1 MIKPLHIA
9 VILCSISPI
18 FSFGQL
24 QKEQRTVL
32 HQAATTILP
41 GESITTNVEL
51 NDLGQGKNRRFL
63 RVIGG
68 MDHVKRGETD
78 FRIME
83 STIDDHLDS
92 IKRVNDKYA
101 LYFNLSGNT
110 PYQYA
115 YNRVAGTKFQSTQFS
130 IAMYASAKDLSVLQ
144 GGSFGATLELYYPKE
159 GRAANDIYD
168 RPDTTLFLAV
178 PQGTYDFQQLTQS
191 YTLPQKPAAMVVK
204 VGGEAFKGSCF
215 VEAPQFTT
223 NNILF
228 SKQPFVMKA
237 QETCKENY
245 WVGVNLLSRSWPLW
259 SVAYNGQ
266 PIYKQHTFD
275 RSSNVADFYV
285 ELPNNIESKGA
296 IKLTYHKEPHKA
308 AYPFNLKSIELL
320 EESANDFEVVSVPK
334 YITKGDTVAL
344 LIEINKANLSLKAT
358 ANNRINLIDA
368 KLSSDSTGLY
378 AIRFVAKQAVDN
390 SSITLTDGTHER
402 EVNLPHIL
410 ERTGDNVYISS
421 GDEVYIDKVPN
432 LYNNFFKWYFKARV
446 GNWYHFRPSY
456 QWSGYRGV
464 TEPVLQRYFDLLNKM
479 HVPFAWQVEGRTLA
493 GKDINPPLEMLNSPL
508 FKGCQA
514 HENDGGYY
522 YWSHFKYEGLFTD
535 IRARHLPYGGIF
547 AKHRPIYKPYGTYVH
562 YDPYAAKDMAAGAK
576 QFVDNLAY
584 SRAQSTRHTGPSSL
598 FRYFYQAGYEWLGAE
613 QMYGPEETIMS
624 ALRGAS
630 RAYNKTN
637 YGSLHAMQWGSF
649 PFTTKEHAERLYMSL
664 AVAYMHG
671 SSHINTEEALWT
683 DEYANDRFTQSGKEH
698 LAAQTSLY
706 DYIETHSRT
715 GELVSNV
722 AVIQGRNCSWKSFGR
737 SSMWAQD
744 DKKWAFNKINE
755 SFDLLNIFYPENT
768 IDAAGA
774 NGWFTSTPYGAVD
787 ILPIEASLEVM
798 SKYKTLLFLGW
809 NSYAA
814 DDVKRLNDFVKAGGK
829 LILSSVHLNSNL
841 QPHTAAT
848 FPVDDTQIKALLGS
862 NYKRLTTTTEIK
874 RGAGQIIYFPQ
885 PYYPSQSEL
894 RQAYQSKIVELTEAS
909 IQDEYIK
916 GWVKPIGKVGFTAWD
931 SPLKRTLY
939 LLNVKWES
947 AEAQE
952 AVLMLGDNQFTVAVN
967 KARMTT
973 IHCKDQLGIMPL
985 SNTTDVLKISKY
997 KKGWRI
1003 TIQATEAD
1011 TITVYNGRSGKTTNH
1026 TIDKA
1031 GVTDLF
1037 VK

>member
-1 MIKPLHIA
+1 MNKPLSIA
-9 VILCSISPI
+9 VAFLSICPI

-24 QKEQRTVL
+24 QQEKRTVL
-32 HQAATTILP
+32 HESPTTILA

-63 RVIGG
+63 RVVGG
-68 MDHVKRGETD
+68 MNHVKRGETD
-78 FRIME
+78 FRFME
-83 STIDDHLDS
+83 CTIDDHLDS
-92 IKRVNDKYA
+92 TKRVSDKYS

-115 YNRVAGTKFQSTQFS
+115 YNRMYGKQFQHNHFD
-130 IAMYASAKDLSVLQ
+130 IEMYASATDLKLSRE
-144 GGSFGATLELYYPKE
+144 GRFGVSLEVYYPKE

-168 RPDTTLFLAV
+168 TPDTTLYL
-178 PQGTYDFQQLTQS
+178 PIPTGTYSFQKLKGS
-191 YTLPQKPAAMVVK
+191 YTLPQNPATMVVK
-204 VGGEAFKGSCF
+204 VGGEAFEGGCF
-215 VEAPQFTT
+215 VEAPQFSC
-223 NNILF
+223 NNVQF
-228 SKQPFVMKA
+228 SKMPFVAKA
-237 QETCKENY
+237 QEKCNENY

-259 SVAYNGQ
+259 SVAYNGKE
-266 PIYKQHTFD
+266 IYKEHTFD

-285 ELPNNIESKGA
+285 ELPPHIEPKGA
-296 IKLTYHKEPHKA
+296 ITLTYHKEAHKA

-334 YITKGDTVAL
+334 YIAKGDTVAL
-344 LIEINKANLSLKAT
+344 LVEINKANLSLNAS
-358 ANNRINLIDA
+358 ASSSLNLIDE
-368 KLSSDSTGLY
+368 KLSSGNTGLY
-378 AIRFVAKQAVDN
+378 AIRFVATQAAPN
-390 SSITLTDGTHER
+390 CSITLTDGKNQR
-402 EVNLPHIL
+402 VANLPHIL
-410 ERTGDNVYISS
+410 EHTGDHVYISS
-421 GDEVYIDKVPN
+421 GDEVYIDKLPN
-432 LYNNFFKWYFKARV
+432 LYDHFFKWYFKARV

-493 GKDINPPLEMLNSPL
+493 GKDINPPLSMLQSPM
-508 FKGCQA
+508 FKGFQA

-522 YWSHFKYEGLFTD
+522 YWNHFKYEGLFTD

-547 AKHRPIYKPYGTYVH
+547 AKHRPIYKSYGTYVH
-562 YDPYAAKDMAAGAK
+562 YDPYAAKDMTDGARL
-576 QFVDNLAY
+576 FVDNLKY
-584 SRAQSTRHTGPSSL
+584 SREQSIRHTGPSSL

-630 RAYNKTN
+630 RAYNKSDF
-637 YGSLHAMQWGSF
+637 GSLHAMQWGSF

-683 DEYANDRFTQSGKEH
+683 DEFANDRFTQSGKEH

-755 SFDLLNIFYPENT
+755 SFDLLKIFYPENI
-768 IDAAGA
+768 IDASGP
-774 NGWFTSTPYGAVD
+774 NGWFTSTPYGTVD

-798 SKYKTLLFLGW
+798 NKYKTLVFLGW
-809 NSYAA
+809 NSYSA
-814 DDVKRLNDFVKAGGK
+814 DDIKRLNDFVKAGGN

-848 FPVDDTQIKALLGS
+848 FPVADAQIKELLGS
-862 NYKRLTTTTEIK
+862 NYRSLTNTTAIK
-874 RGAGQIIYFPQ
+874 RGVGQVIYFPQ
-885 PYYPSQSEL
+885 PYYPSQAEL
-894 RQAYQSKIVELTEAS
+894 REAYQSKVVEFADAS
-909 IQDEYIK
+909 AKDEYMN
-916 GWVKPIGKVGFTAWD
+916 GWIKPIGKVGFTAWD

-947 AEAQE
+947 PAAQQ
-952 AVLMLGDNQFTVAVN
+952 AALMIGSHQFTVDIN
-967 KARMTT
+967 KEQMAT
-973 IHCKDQLGIMPL
+973 IHCKDQLGVMPL
-985 SNTTDVLKISKY
+985 SNTTDVLKIAKY
-997 KKGWRI
+997 KKGWQV
-1003 TIQATEAD
+1003 TIQSTEAD
-1011 TITVYNGRSGKTTNH
+1011 TIAIFNGRSGETKSH
-1026 TIDKA
+1026 TINKA
-1031 GVTDLF
+1031 GLTELF
-1037 VK
+1037 IE